1 MAEEKST
8 PSILSLLISDTVL
21 GILIV
26 ILAIGTAAASYLGGL
41 ADSDQTKYNVI
52 GLSKLTDA
60 NADYLTVNQE
70 IGQDYNYYDSFY
82 LNQDKPD
89 IAEYYQYNF
98 SEELLAGID
107 RANADTNEEADPFD
121 EQYYSDKY
129 AAPGAAFDLADQALK
144 IAEDF
149 NTRGDAFQLVVL
161 IGSIGLAFAAFAAIL
176 PDGHKLRLLF
186 TILSIIIL
194 LYAAFNWM
202 QVPGQ
207 PVIPAELLTP

>member
-8 PSILSLLISDTVL
+8 PPIVSTLSNDIVL

-26 ILAIGTAAASYLGGL
+26 ILAIGTAAAAYLGGL
-41 ADSDQTKYNVI
+41 ADSDQTKYNVL
-52 GLSKLTDA
+52 GLSKLTNA

-89 IAEYYQYNF
+89 IAEYYVYNF
-98 SEELLAGID
+98 SEELLAGIE
-107 RANADTNEEADPFD
+107 RSNADTNEEADPFD
-121 EQYYSDKY
+121 EQYYNDKY
-129 AAPGAAFDLADQALK
+129 AEPAADFDLAEQALK

-149 NTRGDAFQLVVL
+149 NVRGDAFQLVVL

-176 PDGHKLRLLF
+176 PNGRMLRLFF
-186 TILSIIIL
+186 TIISMVIL
-194 LYAAFNWM
+194 LYAVFAWI

-207 PVIPAELLTP
+207 PVIPANLLTP